1 MKNLKKINEAVGT
14 ILERRASAE
23 TLLKAVVKGDTTEV
37 EGIALSKQMAQGFL
51 DWLQYSTYGK
61 RFGALPFYK
70 LFSASFNWGL
80 DRYVKGANTEVKGEF
95 KELKAKAKSMKEAN
109 ELNEGMSWNDVA
121 KIMDA
126 GLKKADVPLSYAK
139 DYVKSLERM
148 AKRNSKKFFAE
159 YGNFSE
165 DDFIEDAEY
174 NLANESKDFA
184 PHMMYDP
191 ETGEEYKAE
200 EPEDHERM
208 SKLGYV
214 HEKPEKVDEA
224 RFVKDFNKDVL
235 DAKTKEEVLKLYPNA
250 EFFVGKSDHFFG
262 ELDDNLFFK
271 AYYTK
276 AQKEFSIKSVYS
288 KKGSNYVHL
297 YNRIGESVVNEGR
310 SINKIQTEWSQTTSN
325 MVQKVADWKAA
336 EGDRKI
342 ELLEELKALTA
353 KKKELELE
361 LDAKVAGK
369 DKDVKLAIEGN
380 TFESVVTESKLN
392 EKEDSATHL
401 DNLADL
407 VGNAKSF
414 MDVGKELKAGK
425 YKYDF
430 STGMMPV
437 YMVQADGFK
446 FAILNKQYVDKGDR
460 EVGAIAIGLMES
472 VINEAKFKKGQYIK
486 AKSDSD
492 DFDGDVYDKTNDVD
506 GSEILKNSSFEI
518 YEIGKDEVILWS
530 DADEVEYSIDPD
542 DLKNFV
548 KESAVTEKKEEKDE
562 AAEIEA
568 EIEKLTKENKHGY
581 AKDIKRLKV
590 RLSAV
595 NMMKKFNKNNESKK
609 VAWDNLLEEFE
620 IVETT
625 NEGLRSDVKNFI
637 KDNKDELN
645 DLADA
650 DEWDM
655 MYQKLYD
662 EFGVESDTIKAKDL
676 LKTFQFVF

>member
-70 LFSASFNWGL
+70 LFTAAFNWGL

-224 RFVKDFNKDVL
+224 RFVKSYDKRL
-235 DAKTKEEVLKLYPNA
+235 DNAKTKEEVLKLYPKA

-262 ELDDNLFFK
+262 ELEPNLFFK
-271 AYYTK
+271 SYYTK
-276 AQKEFSIKSVYS
+276 GQKEFNIKSVYS

-297 YNRIGESVVNEGR
+297 YNKIGESVVNE
-310 SINKIQTEWSQTTSN
+310 SS
-325 MVQKVADWKAA
+325 
-336 EGDRKI
+336 
-342 ELLEELKALTA
+342 
-353 KKKELELE
+353 
-361 LDAKVAGK
+361 
-369 DKDVKLAIEGN
+369 
-380 TFESVVTESKLN
+380 
-392 EKEDSATHL
+392 
-401 DNLADL
+401 
-407 VGNAKSF
+407 
-414 MDVGKELKAGK
+414 
-425 YKYDF
+425 
-430 STGMMPV
+430 
-437 YMVQADGFK
+437 
-446 FAILNKQYVDKGDR
+446 
-460 EVGAIAIGLMES
+460 
-472 VINEAKFKKGQYIK
+472 
-486 AKSDSD
+486 
-492 DFDGDVYDKTNDVD
+492 
-506 GSEILKNSSFEI
+506 GSEERRIALRAIK
-518 YEIGKDEVILWS
+518 
-530 DADEVEYSIDPD
+530 SIAKYLNR
-542 DLKNFV
+542 DLRM
-548 KESAVTEKKEEKDE
+548 SAQYLINATEDVQRD
-562 AAEIEA
+562 
-568 EIEKLTKENKHGY
+568 IEKG
-581 AKDIKRLKV
+581 KV
-590 RLSAV
+590 
-595 NMMKKFNKNNESKK
+595 K
-609 VAWDNLLEEFE
+609 
-620 IVETT
+620 
-625 NEGLRSDVKNFI
+625 
-637 KDNKDELN
+637 
-645 DLADA
+645 
-650 DEWDM
+650 
-655 MYQKLYD
+655 
-662 EFGVESDTIKAKDL
+662 
-676 LKTFQFVF
+676 